1 MGREKQIL
9 KDSRGRTLKDGER
22 QKPDGRYEYRY
33 TDGSGKRRSVYSWR
47 LLASDKT
54 PSGRKD
60 APPLRQMERSIMK
73 DLEEGLDMD
82 GGDISVYQLVHK
94 YVSLRKGVT
103 ENTRAGYRTTLKI
116 IEKHPFGK
124 KKIKSV
130 RTLDAKEFLRS
141 LQEDDGR
148 SYSSIHSIR
157 GVLRPA
163 FKMAEDDELIK
174 KNPFNFCLADWV
186 TNDSKRREAITP
198 EQERAFLKFIKE
210 DEHFGEHYYSMV
222 YLLFN
227 TGLRVSEF
235 CGLTMDDID
244 FEGRMIRVN
253 KQLQCT
259 HKGGVLYIED
269 PEKLTTQTKT
279 KAGMRYVPM
288 RANVCELLKKIV
300 EERKANA
307 PETEPEV
314 DGYSGFLFLNQ
325 RARKGLR
332 PYIGLDLAH
341 IFKHALEK
349 YNSTYKKE
357 LPKITPHVCRHT
369 FCTKMVRQLM
379 EPTRLQLIMGHSDI
393 SVTLGYYTHTRAVDA
408 KASMEEVDAKL
419 KDDPYDFF

>member
-1 MGREKQIL
+1 MGREKQTL
-9 KDSRGRTLKDGER
+9 KDSRNRTLKDGER

-54 PSGRKD
+54 PSGKKD

-94 YVSLRKGVT
+94 YVSLRKGV
-103 ENTRAGYRTTLKI
+103 
-116 IEKHPFGK
+116 
-124 KKIKSV
+124 KSV

-210 DEHFGEHYYSMV
+210 DEHYDKHYYSMV

-332 PYIGLDLAH
+332 PYIGLDLDH
-341 IFKHALEK
+341 IFNRALKK

-393 SVTLGYYTHTRAVDA
+393 SITLGYYTHTRAIDA